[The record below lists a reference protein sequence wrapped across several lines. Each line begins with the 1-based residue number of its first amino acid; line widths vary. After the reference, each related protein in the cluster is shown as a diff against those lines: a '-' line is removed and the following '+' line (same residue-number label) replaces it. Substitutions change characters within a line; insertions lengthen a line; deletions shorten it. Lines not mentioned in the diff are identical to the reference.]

1 MTGHLGDRVAAVAD
15 DRLGLR
21 DREAAL
27 AHLVGCTPCRE
38 AVAAQRDIRRRLA
51 GMNQPA
57 PAADLVERLRV
68 LGASP
73 QVAAGAV
80 RSTSHAVPM
89 RRAVAG
95 VASVLAIGV
104 GTAYVAGGGGESG
117 NPVQPP
123 VATFVSQ
130 HGTGSGAATLNDP
143 AVSAVTASYHP

>member
-1 MTGHLGDRVAAVAD
+1 MSGHLGDRVAALAD
-15 DRLGLR
+15 DQLGLR

-38 AVAAQRDIRRRLA
+38 AVSAQREIRRRLA
-51 GMNQPA
+51 GMTQPA
-57 PAADLVERLRV
+57 PAVDLVERLRV

-73 QVAAGAV
+73 QVEAGV
-80 RSTSHAVPM
+80 RSVSHPVPM
-89 RRAVAG
+89 WRAVAG

-104 GTAYVAGGGGESG
+104 GTAYVAGGGESG

-130 HGTGSGAATLNDP
+130 HGTGGGAATLNDP